1 MKRTT
6 LALACMATLASAALV
21 GCGGGGG
28 GGGGST
34 AVAPVAPQSSGSNQL
49 VGSMPVN
56 FAALAL
62 VSPSAQQ
69 VAAWNAPKTWQDYL
83 QAGTTM
89 LAKAITSPIRSAMA
103 QMAPGSSVQTSTATT
118 TNNTCNVKSLVGVTD
133 DGTEDEL
140 NLTEGSTDLCVG
152 VTDMFDGKNYVLL
165 ATEGIYKDD
174 KVCNLVFVQ
183 KSTGT
188 LFCVGENQRSRYSFT
203 RRDGQNWKKYEILQ
217 ATENGN
223 YIFLETKVD
232 LFSDAGDKTGE
243 MVKIIRFDLSDSNTG
258 PVAATVLE
266 GENTAWY
273 NWGNSGD
280 TSYFSIFGYSGL
292 ENGDLAA
299 SYQISLYNNTF
310 NQWAYNNDSAYF
322 RFNADSGE
330 FVSSKVDLNSFSNS
344 SNNGGWWE
352 QIRCY
357 LRSGDTGFNFV
368 TQVNGTN
375 SLVKGVYN
383 TNTQQ
388 VSLQTVGE
396 TKLCQDWG
404 PSTIAAVGS
413 NYYGIAQTSGGSWL
427 WDQTTGQYTGTIQ
440 FELFTRDVSGTS
452 DTTLA
457 TLNIQRNWATPSV
470 IMAPD
475 ASRAFVA
482 FGAYEE
488 WKWNNQNN
496 TTERKQFGAEIFQI
510 NLPAGTNTQVLQSNQ
525 NIWISA
531 ISNIGSNGALTFSGR
546 DLTKPLFEKIEATIG
561 ADGTLAVQPSAAAGN
576 RQTFSVIKL

>member
-1 MKRTT
+1 MKKTSVV
-6 LALACMATLASAALV
+6 LACLSLVTSVALV

-28 GGGGST
+28 GT
-34 AVAPVAPQSSGSNQL
+34 DAVAPVGPQTSGSNQL
-49 VGSMPVN
+49 VGSMSIDY
-56 FAALAL
+56 AALAL

-69 VAAWNAPKTWQDYL
+69 VAAWDAPKTLPDYL
-83 QAGTTM
+83 QAGATF
-89 LAKAITSPIRSAMA
+89 LAQVITSPIRNAMA
-103 QMAPGSSVQTSTATT
+103 TMAPGSSVQTSS
-118 TNNTCNVKSLVGVTD
+118 TNTSSTTCNVKSLVGVAE
-133 DGTEDEL
+133 DGSEEEL
-140 NLTEGSTDLCVG
+140 YLTEGTTDLCVG

-165 ATEGIYKDD
+165 AAEGIYKDD

-183 KSTGT
+183 KNTGA
-188 LFCVGENQRSRYSFT
+188 LFCLGENQRSRYSFT

-243 MVKIIRFDLSDSNTG
+243 MVKIIRFDLSDATLG
-258 PVAATVLE
+258 PVATTVLE
-266 GENTAWY
+266 GENTSWF

-299 SYQISLYNNTF
+299 SYSISLYNNTF
-310 NQWAYNNDSAYF
+310 NQWAYNNDAAYF

-344 SNNGGWWE
+344 GSGGYWWD

-357 LRSGDTGFNFV
+357 LKSTDTGFNFV
-368 TQVNGTN
+368 TPVNGIN

-383 TNTQQ
+383 TNNQQ
-388 VSLQTVGE
+388 VSLQTIGA

-413 NYYGIAQTSGGSWL
+413 NYYGISATPVNTWI
-427 WDQTTGQYTGTIQ
+427 WNPTTGQHTGTIQ
-440 FELFTRDVSGTS
+440 FELFTRDVSQAADITF
-452 DTTLA
+452 A
-457 TLNIQRNWATPSV
+457 TLNVQRKWATPSL

-482 FGAYEE
+482 FGAYEQ
-488 WKWNNQNN
+488 WIWNNN
-496 TTERKQFGAEIFQI
+496 TTERKQIGAEIFQI
-510 NLPAGTNTQVLQSNQ
+510 NLPAGSNSQVLTSNQ

-561 ADGTLAVQPSAAAGN
+561 ADGVLVVQPSAAVGN